1 MAKLLTKSY
10 NKSGAKRRVTRNKS
24 PPNIGNPTQSTPIKI
39 QRTVEG
45 LFDINNT
52 GLSPTVGVFNFSLN
66 DLPNYAEFTALFD
79 LYKIE
84 LIEIEWTPE
93 YTELTDASLA
103 SNAVNVYFNSAID
116 PAGNTPSA
124 VDDVLQYRS
133 LHSTMITKRHK
144 RTFVP
149 SYLMD
154 GIVPASCYISSA
166 SPSSNLWGIVYGIPA
181 TGVAMTFR
189 SRVKYH
195 LSLAQA
201 K

>member
-1 MAKLLTKSY
+1 M
-10 NKSGAKRRVTRNKS
+10 
-24 PPNIGNPTQSTPIKI
+24 
-39 QRTVEG
+39 
-45 LFDINNT
+45 
-52 GLSPTVGVFNFSLN
+52 FNFSLN
-66 DLPNYAEFTALFD
+66 DLPNYTEFTALFD

-103 SNAVNVYFNSAID
+103 SNAVNVYFNTAID
-116 PAGNTPSA
+116 PAGNTPAA

-149 SYLMD
+149 AYLMD
-154 GIVPASCYISSA
+154 GIVPSSCYISSA
-166 SPSSNLWGIVYGIPA
+166 SPSINLWGVVYGIPS

-189 SRVKYH
+189 SRVKFH
-195 LSLAQA
+195 LSMAQS

>member
-1 MAKLLTKSY
+1 M
-10 NKSGAKRRVTRNKS
+10 
-24 PPNIGNPTQSTPIKI
+24 
-39 QRTVEG
+39 
-45 LFDINNT
+45 
-52 GLSPTVGVFNFSLN
+52 FNFSLN
-66 DLPNYAEFTALFD
+66 DLPSYTEFTSLFD

-103 SNAVNVYFNSAID
+103 SNAVNVYFNTAID
-116 PAGNTPSA
+116 PVGNTPAS

-149 SYLMD
+149 AYLMD
-154 GIVPASCYISSA
+154 GIVPSSCYISST
-166 SPSSNLWGIVYGIPA
+166 SPSSNLWGVVYGIPP

-189 SRVKYH
+189 SRVKFH
-195 LSLAQA
+195 LSMAQS